1 MKTNLNLIIVAI
13 LLLLSPLAAY
23 PQVKGNPK
31 QAIPATNENKLDASQ
46 RNILAGSGGLTT
58 GETVLEGTEGN
69 IYFGSDWP
77 KGIINLRDGSTI
89 EDRRLRYDIYADQMQ
104 MTDGKDT
111 LALAKPEEINSLS
124 FDGHTFI
131 YQPYECSGL
140 VKQGYFEVLVTGK
153 SELLLKRSVSFHIE
167 GNGDGRETY
176 LITECYFLK
185 KGENPAMK
193 IMCSKKS
200 ALEVFS
206 EHRDEIE
213 RYMKDTG
220 RKVKT
225 PEDLKALVEY
235 YNSLE

>member
-1 MKTNLNLIIVAI
+1 MVAA
-13 LLLLSPLAAY
+13 LLLLSPLAVH

-31 QAIPATNENKLDASQ
+31 QAIPATNENKLNAGQ
-46 RNILAGSGGLTT
+46 RNVFSGSGGLTT
-58 GETVLEGTEGN
+58 GEAVLEGTEGN
-69 IYFGSDWP
+69 IYFGSEWP

-89 EDRRLRYDIYADQMQ
+89 TERGLRYDIYADQMQ

-131 YQPYECSGL
+131 YQSYECSGL
-140 VKQGYFEVLVTGK
+140 VKQGYFELLVTGK

-167 GNGDGRETY
+167 GNGDGKEKY

-185 KGENPAMK
+185 KGESPAIK

-213 RYMKDTG
+213 RYMKETG

-225 PEDLKALVEY
+225 PEDLKVLVEY